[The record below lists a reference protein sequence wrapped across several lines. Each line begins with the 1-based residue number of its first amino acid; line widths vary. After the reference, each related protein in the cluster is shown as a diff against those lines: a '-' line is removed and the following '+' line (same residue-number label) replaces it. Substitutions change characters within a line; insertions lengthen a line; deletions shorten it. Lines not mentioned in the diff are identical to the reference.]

1 MRLPTLKDSAC
12 DPELHVQLLLQKM
25 RQCQQ
30 QVDWDEPEAERAEK
44 EVKTEALK
52 ELTEWLGGPM
62 AAAELNDAEF
72 GDAMQKGLME
82 IVRTNLF
89 RLALLHLHIYIYI
102 YRHLGTFPLAQ
113 FKSFLEKIIGKLLK
127 NLLKIFSIS

>member
-1 MRLPTLKDSAC
+1 MPIVNFPLPKMRLPTLKDSAC

-72 GDAMQKGLME
+72 GDAMQKELME

-89 RLALLHLHIYIYI
+89 RLALFAPCIYTNW
-102 YRHLGTFPLAQ
+102 H
-113 FKSFLEKIIGKLLK
+113 
-127 NLLKIFSIS
+127 FSILTLGRFEIFFLTV